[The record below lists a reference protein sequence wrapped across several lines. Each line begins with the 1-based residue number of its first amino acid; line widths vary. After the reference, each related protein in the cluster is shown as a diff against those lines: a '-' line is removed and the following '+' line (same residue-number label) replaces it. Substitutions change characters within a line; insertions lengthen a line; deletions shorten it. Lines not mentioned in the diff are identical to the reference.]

1 MLGKGQIGY
10 YQILLKGANEVSM
23 LFNSLIFLFLFLPT
37 VLIAYY
43 FCEIKIPE
51 GYLCSEKRLEL
62 QNIILVIFS
71 FGFFAWASVD
81 NVKVLLSLIL
91 INYIIGFSKH
101 ECKTVLVAGIVYN
114 LYILIKYKYLT
125 LILSTLKIGD
135 SVSLL
140 APLGISFI
148 IFHCISYL
156 MDLYQDREEPEH
168 SLLCFALYI
177 VFFSKL
183 IQGPI
188 VKYRDMRDQLK
199 HRSRVNSDNLLNGT
213 ERFIIGLGK
222 KVLVADLLGV
232 TVSEIFDLALG
243 WGVDIPTAWIGCLAY
258 TIQIYMD
265 FSGYSDMAL
274 GLGMMFGFHFEEN
287 FNFPYRSKSITEFWR
302 RWHISLGSWFREYL
316 YIPLGGN
323 RRGNVYINLFLVFLA
338 TGIWHGAGLLFL
350 LWGAG
355 HGLCVVFERRVRE
368 TAWYKKTPGI
378 LKWAVTMI
386 LVSIGWL
393 TFRLSDIGQMRLY
406 LAYMTGV
413 GSKNDSYLPFTWQY
427 FMHGRLLILMFFSI
441 VGVLLLGNENIRK
454 KYKIMV
460 TRSMELQIIKYL
472 FLIMVWILS
481 FVTIVATEYSPFI
494 YFQF

>member
-1 MLGKGQIGY
+1 
-10 YQILLKGANEVSM
+10 M
-23 LFNSLIFLFLFLPT
+23 LFNSLIFLFVFLPT
-37 VLIAYY
+37 VLMAYY
-43 FCEIKIPE
+43 FCEIKIP
-51 GYLCSEKRLEL
+51 GGKLCPRIRLEL

-71 FGFFAWASVD
+71 LSFFAWANVD
-81 NVKVLLSLIL
+81 HVKVLISLIL
-91 INYIIGFSKH
+91 LNYIIGFSKH
-101 ECKTVLVAGIVYN
+101 ECKTVLLAGVAYN
-114 LYILIKYKYLT
+114 LYILVKYKYLS

-156 MDLYQDREEPEH
+156 MDLYLDKEEPEH
-168 SLLCFALYI
+168 SLLCFTLYI
-177 VFFSKL
+177 AFFPKL

-188 VKYRDMRDQLK
+188 IKYRDMREQLK
-199 HRSRVNSDNLLNGT
+199 YRSRVSSDNLLNGA

-222 KVLVADLLGV
+222 KVLIADLLGE
-232 TVSEIFDLALG
+232 TVSQIFNLALG
-243 WGVDIPTAWIGCLAY
+243 WGVDVPTAWIGCLAY

-274 GLGMMFGFHFEEN
+274 GLGTMFGFHFEEN

-355 HGLCVVFERRVRE
+355 HGLCVVFERRVRGA
-368 TAWYKKTPGI
+368 AWYRKIPGMF
-378 LKWAVTMI
+378 KWAATML

-393 TFRLSDIGQMRLY
+393 TFRLSDMEQMRLY
-406 LAYMTGV
+406 LSAMTGAG
-413 GSKNDSYLPFTWQY
+413 GSASGYLPY
-427 FMHGRLLILMFFSI
+427 FLHGRPLFLMAFSI
-441 VGVLLLGNENIRK
+441 LGILVLGNETLQERYNDK
-454 KYKIMV
+454 AS
-460 TRSMELQIIKYL
+460 RSSGIQVMKYL
-472 FLIMVWILS
+472 FLIMVWVLS

>member
-1 MLGKGQIGY
+1 MFGESYKH
-10 YQILLKGANEVSM
+10 
-23 LFNSLIFLFLFLPT
+23 
-37 VLIAYY
+37 
-43 FCEIKIPE
+43 
-51 GYLCSEKRLEL
+51 SEKRQIVLNL
-62 QNIILVIFS
+62 ILLFFS
-71 FGFFAWASVD
+71 IAFFAWANVD
-81 NVKVLLSLIL
+81 HAKVLISLIL
-91 INYIIGFSKH
+91 LNYIIGLSKH
-101 ECKTVLVAGIVYN
+101 ECKTVLLAGVAYN

-125 LILSTLKIGD
+125 LILSALKMGD

-156 MDLYQDREEPEH
+156 MDLYLDKEEPEH
-168 SLLCFALYI
+168 SLLCFALYLA
-177 VFFSKL
+177 FFPKL

-188 VKYRDMRDQLK
+188 VKYRDMREQLK
-199 HRSRVNSDNLLNGT
+199 HRSRVNSDNLLSGA

-222 KVLVADLLGV
+222 KVLIADLLGE
-232 TVSEIFDLALG
+232 TVSQIFNLALG
-243 WGVDIPTAWIGCLAY
+243 WGADVPTAWIGCLAY

-274 GLGMMFGFHFEEN
+274 GLGTMFGFHFEEN

-355 HGLCVVFERRVRE
+355 HGLCVVFERRVRDA
-368 TAWYKKTPGI
+368 AWYRKIPGMF
-378 LKWAVTMI
+378 KWAVTML

-393 TFRLSDIGQMRLY
+393 TFRLSDMEQMRLY
-406 LAYMTGV
+406 LSSMMGAG
-413 GSKNDSYLPFTWQY
+413 GNASGYLPFTWQY
-427 FMHGRLLILMFFSI
+427 FVHGRPLFLMAFSI
-441 VGVLLLGNENIRK
+441 LGILILGNETLQE
-454 KYKIMV
+454 KYNGMAS
-460 TRSMELQIIKYL
+460 RSPVVQVMKNL
-472 FLIMVWILS
+472 FLIMVWVLS

>member
-1 MLGKGQIGY
+1 
-10 YQILLKGANEVSM
+10 M
-23 LFNSLIFLFLFLPT
+23 LFNSLIFLFIFLPAA
-37 VLIAYY
+37 LIIY
-43 FCEIKIPE
+43 
-51 GYLCSEKRLEL
+51 YLCDLKMFRKEDEQLQKRQTA
-62 QNIILVIFS
+62 QNVILIIFS
-71 FGFFAWASVD
+71 FSFFAWANVD
-81 NVKVLLSLIL
+81 HVKVLISLIL
-91 INYIIGFSKH
+91 LNYIIGFSKH
-101 ECKTVLVAGIVYN
+101 ECKTVLLAGVAYN
-114 LYILIKYKYLT
+114 LYILIKYKYLS
-125 LILSTLKIGD
+125 LILSTLKTGN
-135 SVSLL
+135 SVGLL

-156 MDLYQDREEPEH
+156 MDLYQDKEEPEH

-177 VFFSKL
+177 VFFPKL

-188 VKYRDMRDQLK
+188 VKYRDMRAQLR
-199 HRSRVNSDNLLNGT
+199 HRSRVNSDNLLKGM

-222 KVLVADLLGV
+222 KVLVADLLGE
-232 TVSEIFDLALG
+232 TVSEIFNLALG

-258 TIQIYMD
+258 TMQIYMD

-323 RRGNVYINLFLVFLA
+323 RRGNVYINLFIVFLA

-355 HGLCVVFERRVRE
+355 HGLCVVFERRIRD
-368 TAWYKKTPGI
+368 TAWYRKIPGM
-378 LKWAVTMI
+378 LKWAVTML

-393 TFRLSDIGQMRLY
+393 TFRLSDTGQMRLY
-406 LAYMTGV
+406 LSSMTGA
-413 GSKNDSYLPFTWQY
+413 GSKATGYLPFTWQY
-427 FMHGRLLILMFFSI
+427 FMHGRLLFLMVFCILGI
-441 VGVLLLGNENIRK
+441 LLLGNEKIQEQ
-454 KYKIMV
+454 YKIMV
-460 TRSMELQIIKYL
+460 SSSLGLQIIKYL
-472 FLIMVWILS
+472 FLITVWILS